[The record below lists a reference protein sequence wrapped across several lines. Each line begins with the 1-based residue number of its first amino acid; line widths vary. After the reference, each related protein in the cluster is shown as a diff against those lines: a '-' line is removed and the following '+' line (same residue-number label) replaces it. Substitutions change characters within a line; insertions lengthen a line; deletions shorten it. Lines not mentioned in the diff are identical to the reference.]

1 VKRPSLLELL
11 KARYPQIETEELRAC
26 ILCGEVWADGERVR
40 DPRALVSG
48 PEAPIALKRKRFV
61 SRGGEKLEA
70 VLEAWGVEVR
80 GLVLIDAGCSTG
92 GFTDCLL
99 QRGARRVLAVDVGAG
114 QLDYRLRRDARV
126 TVLERTNVLALSAG
140 RFPEQPD
147 AAVADLSFRSLR
159 GAAAHLLSLTRE
171 RWLIALVKPQFERA
185 ASAGG
190 FHGLGRFGGVVR
202 EPAEV
207 RAILKELAV
216 GLEREGVFL
225 HRARFSALRGAKG
238 NRECFFLLKK
248 CPGSE
253 SAAAL
258 LGNLPF

>member
-1 VKRPSLLELL
+1 MRRPSLLELL
-11 KARYPQIETEELRAC
+11 KARYPQIETEELRAR
-26 ILCGEVWADGERVR
+26 ILCGEVWVDGERVR

-48 PEAPIALKRKRFV
+48 WEAPITMKSRRFV

-70 VLEAWGVEVR
+70 VLESWEVDVS
-80 GLVLIDAGCSTG
+80 GLALIDAGSSTG

-99 QRGARRVLAVDVGAG
+99 QRGARRVVAVDVGSG

-126 TVLERTNVLALSAG
+126 TVLERTNVLALS
-140 RFPEQPD
+140 PELLPEPLD

-159 GAAAHLLSLTRE
+159 GAAAHLLSLTSR
-171 RWLIALVKPQFERA
+171 RWLIALVKPQFEWA
-185 ASAGG
+185 APGAG
-190 FHGLGRFGGVVR
+190 FRGVVR

-207 RAILKELAV
+207 RSILQVLAAD
-216 GLEREGVFL
+216 LEREGVFL

-238 NRECFFLLKK
+238 NRECFFFLRDS
-248 CPGSE
+248 PGKV

-258 LGNLPF
+258 LAAQ